1 MNIAAWLAT
10 AVMSSRSLGWNWAS
24 DSESSHRTPSTSF
37 SLSCS
42 SGTTMALEIRFRII
56 DLPLEAAKS
65 IDASW
70 VSTPARSLM
79 TWFRMVDAHLDGRLA
94 CRRGGARRAGA
105 SVAVGLAQ
113 QDDAAVGVG
122 RT

>member
-10 AVMSSRSLGWNWAS
+10 EVMSSRSFGWNWAS
-24 DSESSHRTPSTSF
+24 DSESSQTTPSTSF

-56 DLPLEAAKS
+56 DLPLDAAKS

-79 TWFRMVDAHLDGRLA
+79 TWFRIVELTWMGASRPVAPARGARVKRA
-94 CRRGGARRAGA
+94 VARRGGG
-105 SVAVGLAQ
+105 
-113 QDDAAVGVG
+113 
-122 RT
+122 